1 MMHSAEVA
9 GAMTKSID
17 FHLSMEALWDGQS
30 YNFKPHVPQVH
41 DRLHFEEGC
50 TNFMHA
56 NELDETHRLVIS
68 FSVRDYKMGD
78 SSVPTTCFLSASS
91 VRLVFCS
98 RTQNFLEHLDVSS
111 NRLKHCF
118 LYSIL

>member
-30 YNFKPHVPQVH
+30 YNFKPHVH

-50 TNFMHA
+50 TNFMIA
-56 NELDETHRLVIS
+56 NELDESQRLIIS
-68 FSVRDYKMGD
+68 FSVCDHVTGDDSNHTFDYFNPTKMSYVAYFLLKFD
-78 SSVPTTCFLSASS
+78 MYCLQNAIDDRSYFTC
-91 VRLVFCS
+91 
-98 RTQNFLEHLDVSS
+98 TN
-111 NRLKHCF
+111 
-118 LYSIL
+118 